1 MENEQSTVKVLEKA
15 FDLIEIIS
23 RENGGVSLSEITRD
37 SGFNKSTAY
46 RILQTMVDRKY
57 VERDDKGCYRIGSKL
72 VEVIS
77 CYISRLELHTE
88 SRPYL
93 WQLSNRLHLSAI
105 LAVFSDHSSILVD
118 KMEFVHD
125 YSNYKEIG
133 SRPPTYCTAHGKLML
148 SCLSS
153 GELDYEISKMNFV
166 SYTINTLCSR
176 EALIE
181 DLHKIRAR
189 GYAVD
194 NEEHE
199 YNQRC
204 IATPI
209 FDYRGEAVAAL
220 TVSGTCVQINKD
232 NIETIA
238 GEIMKAAHK
247 ISRRMGYFSEDAD

>member
-1 MENEQSTVKVLEKA
+1 MPGEQSPVKVLEKA
-15 FDLIEIIS
+15 FDIIEIIS
-23 RENGGVSLSEITRD
+23 RESGGLSLSEIARV

-46 RILQTMVDRKY
+46 RILQTMVERRY
-57 VERDDKGCYRIGSKL
+57 VVRDDKGSYRIGDKL
-72 VEVIS
+72 MEINS
-77 CYISRLELHTE
+77 AYISRLELHTE

-105 LAVFSDHSSILVD
+105 LAVFTDHTSILVD
-118 KMEFVHD
+118 KMEYVHD

-133 SRPPTYCTAHGKLML
+133 SRPPVYCTAHGKLML

-153 GELDYEISKMNFV
+153 GELEQAIGSMRFV
-166 SYTINTLCSR
+166 SYTINTHCSR
-176 EALIE
+176 EALLA
-181 DLHKIRAR
+181 DLKQIRQR

-209 FDYRGEAVAAL
+209 FDYRGEAIAAL
-220 TVSGTCVQINKD
+220 TVSGTCMQINKD
-232 NIETIA
+232 NIASIA
-238 GEIMKAAHK
+238 GEIIKAAGK
-247 ISRRMGYFSEDAD
+247 ISKRMGYFSEEA